1 MMLPVR
7 WCSRFGI
14 GKAEPLEAEGPDS
27 RNLFGY
33 HGLPMKEVVMSE
45 RVLLVDD
52 EVDFLETLAERL
64 RARGMDVATSTS
76 AEEALAKVAE
86 QAFDVVILDLKM
98 PGMDGIQALK
108 ALKEQKPE
116 VQVILLTGYAT
127 VSKGIEAMK
136 IGATDFVEKPADI
149 DALMEKIREAQ
160 AQKMILVEK
169 KTEEKIRK
177 IIMEKAW

>member
-1 MMLPVR
+1 
-7 WCSRFGI
+7 
-14 GKAEPLEAEGPDS
+14 
-27 RNLFGY
+27 
-33 HGLPMKEVVMSE
+33 MSE